1 MNAPLNVGQAHASG
15 IELEAKFPLREL
27 FAYAPALDFRGNFS
41 RFWSRVDGIQG
52 SNNRLDQQ
60 PTMTANIGLD
70 YRPQGAVIQFGGNFN
85 WTPSFEN
92 QSSDSQ
98 TSFTGIKRQLDAY
111 VLWKLNSQT
120 KLRLAAS
127 NLFAN
132 EAVSANSLELNRV
145 VYLQS
150 NRAQT
155 YRVLNLRL
163 EMRW

>member
-1 MNAPLNVGQAHASG
+1 
-15 IELEAKFPLREL
+15 
-27 FAYAPALDFRGNFS
+27 
-41 RFWSRVDGIQG
+41 
-52 SNNRLDQQ
+52 
-60 PTMTANIGLD
+60 MTANIGLD
-70 YRPQGAVIQFGGNFN
+70 YRPQGAAIQFGGNFN

-127 NLFAN
+127 NLLAN